1 MIRIASAAQ
10 RSFTFPADL
19 PTTCTYFR
27 DFKRILGYLPHIRL
41 LWAYGPDRFRLLY
54 GATELG
60 IYRVRIIC
68 DVQATFDES
77 EKTLCMTSVS
87 GIPPAAPR
95 AGMYSLAAQGY
106 YASASTF
113 HPAGDCTRIEY
124 RLQLRAHLPRPLGL
138 KLVPDAIVEQVARN
152 ITQRRIQEIADEF
165 IERSM
170 AEFRHGLGHPPER
183 CLDAHHRV
191 SEAQPQV
198 AFPIAP
204 E

>member
-1 MIRIASAAQ
+1 MIRIAGAAQ

-19 PTTCTYFR
+19 LTTRTYFR
-27 DFKRILGYLPHIRL
+27 DFKRILGTLPHIRL

-60 IYRVRIIC
+60 MYRVRILC
-68 DVQATFDES
+68 DVQATFDEA
-77 EKTLCMTSVS
+77 KNQLTVTSLS
-87 GIPPAAPR
+87 GIPPVAPR
-95 AGMYSLAAQGY
+95 ASVHSLAAQGY

-124 RLQLRAHLPRPLGL
+124 KLQLRAHLPKPLGL
-138 KLVPDAIVEQVARN
+138 KLVPDAIVEQIARN
-152 ITQRRIQEIADEF
+152 ITQWRIQEIADGF

-170 AEFRHGLGHPPER
+170 AEFRQSLGHPPER
-183 CLDAHHRV
+183 CLDVRHRV